1 MRNMN
6 SRLSFM
12 GARSDKSAIQAARV
26 RVSRLATVATGPARR
41 SSGTV
46 RLSTRCLPVPC
57 GPARSCPHE
66 SNQAPSAEAYRPAE
80 YPTLRVA
87 SRACGPRA
95 FGCLDGRASRGGRE
109 SRNPSATY
117 QSQRNGASVCAGGP
131 WGSSWKVE
139 PGARRRAWPCHT
151 PALGKRI
158 AGALEGHSSAARP
171 TRQPLKGAAMLGAGA
186 TMTIL
191 VAFMLSGLKIL
202 REYERAVVFRLGRV
216 VGARG
221 PGIIYVIPGIE
232 KAIRIDLRT
241 ITMDIPSQ
249 DVITKDNVSL
259 KVSAVLYF
267 RVLDPNR
274 AVVAVENYL
283 FATSQNAQTTLRSVC
298 GEAELDQLLAEREKI
313 NAHLQS
319 IIDQH
324 TEPWGIKV
332 VQVAIKFIDLPEEM
346 RRVMAHQAEAER
358 ERRAKVI
365 AAEGEYQAA
374 QRLADA
380 AAIMAKEPIA
390 LQLRFLQTLVEVAAE
405 NNSTTIFPV
414 PIDILKP
421 FFESKGDRT
430 A

>member
-1 MRNMN
+1 MRRR
-6 SRLSFM
+6 SRGSSSPSRRWWPRSRRTRKRPRPRRCRTAPRTSEEGVVRVRGAPPSFK
-12 GARSDKSAIQAARV
+12 RSRPARV
-26 RVSRLATVATGPARR
+26 VA
-41 SSGTV
+41 
-46 RLSTRCLPVPC
+46 
-57 GPARSCPHE
+57 
-66 SNQAPSAEAYRPAE
+66 
-80 YPTLRVA
+80 
-87 SRACGPRA
+87 
-95 FGCLDGRASRGGRE
+95 
-109 SRNPSATY
+109 
-117 QSQRNGASVCAGGP
+117 
-131 WGSSWKVE
+131 
-139 PGARRRAWPCHT
+139 
-151 PALGKRI
+151 
-158 AGALEGHSSAARP
+158 
-171 TRQPLKGAAMLGAGA
+171 
-186 TMTIL
+186 
-191 VAFMLSGLKIL
+191 
-202 REYERAVVFRLGRV
+202 
-216 VGARG
+216 ARG

-241 ITMDIPSQ
+241 ITMDIASQ

-274 AVVAVENYL
+274 AVVVVENYL

-332 VQVAIKFIDLPEEM
+332 VQVAIKFIDLPEGM
-346 RRVMAHQAEAER
+346 RRGMAHQAQAER

-374 QRLADA
+374 QRLVDA

-414 PIDILKP
+414 PIDILKALLRGA
-421 FFESKGDRT
+421 GDRT
-430 A
+430 T